1 MTTAIAS
8 VTSKGDVIGAVHELS
23 ARALQDYGVSKR
35 EHDVLQLMADGMTD
49 KEIAVSLPVSTFT
62 INKHVGAILRKV
74 GAASRTE
81 AAVRAIRMGL
91 IA

>member
-8 VTSKGDVIGAVHELS
+8 VTSKGDVIGTVHEFS
-23 ARALQDYGVSKR
+23 ARALRDFGVSKR

-49 KEIAVSLPVSTFT
+49 KEIAVSLAVSTFT